1 MAFGSTVSP
10 NTTGQPGLIPSDGS
24 LGQNPANP
32 SGVISGSLFVPAGQ
46 TSRITGSARAVT
58 LPWGQGSPTPSI
70 SPFYLYLKIDPQ
82 RWNQL
87 FPYRLLVVD
96 TSKNNRVVNGAVPS
110 SSLTVK
116 AYDQGTSTISF
127 TPTGY
132 SWIFQLQI
140 TPQQLSIVDQYAIN
154 TSATLRGILEEH
166 NGIKFKMISASGTMG
181 VWPSRSSVTN
191 PPQSPNVLQSVFGGT
206 IAAASSLATQAQ
218 NVVRTFSTNSPN
230 SKPVTPSPLDSSFPG
245 PTSTGY
251 YQALAMQ
258 QFLEQYSEAKKNP
271 ANASWRLV
279 FDIPKQNQSFVVTPM
294 QFTWNQSVAKP
305 MEIQYQLQFKAW
317 RRISLNEIP
326 QEVAAEPYTITPGLL
341 QRVLNTITEARLTMS
356 SAIGIIGAVTSD
368 VNQVFSIM
376 SQTALFVKDALG
388 VVTAASDLPSSI
400 VKDFQSA
407 IQQYTFSNSAAILA
421 AVTTTAGAAAARAI
435 VLASNQRNGLSQTA
449 ANNGQLG
456 NNIANSQQTNNA
468 ATIFNN
474 PNANVDLLD
483 QIPNNQLV
491 LNTAQQN
498 KLNNILSNTSLTVQ
512 QLKNNANSI
521 LALANQLEDYF
532 GAGTLLYSQLFNLSP
547 PPVTTQQMSI
557 NQFLILDTLYEMIQS
572 INNLTATTQVTDNSI
587 EDSLQYVAGL
597 ATLSDIPFTVP
608 TAKIIVPVPMNTTI
622 EGIAARYLGDPNR
635 WLEIATLN
643 KLQEPYID
651 PDGFQLP
658 LISNAI
664 GRQVI
669 VSSNQNLYLG
679 QTVTLMGF
687 NQIQQS
693 RNITN
698 ITALPNG
705 NYLLTLDGLA
715 NLDNFTI
722 ASNSYVQAYLPN
734 TVNWMQKIYI
744 PSDLSPAQM
753 VGQVNVILPQSVQLS
768 GDPLAQISGVD
779 WLINPETGD
788 LVIDKYG
795 NFQLAYGMQNI
806 IQWLFLLFQT
816 VLNSYLIHPEFGIG
830 VSPGTSIS
838 DIDLQ
843 QLYAQIN
850 QQIVNDPRFAGVT
863 NLQLQAS
870 PPNLGITLG
879 VQVAGTTGIFPVT
892 FSLAA

>member
-1 MAFGSTVSP
+1 MV
-10 NTTGQPGLIPSDGS
+10 PSFS
-24 LGQNPANP
+24 SENPIGA
-32 SGVISGSLFVPAGQ
+32 SSSQITGSLFLPVGQ
-46 TSRITGSARAVT
+46 TATITGSARAAT
-58 LPWGQGSPTPSI
+58 LPWGQGSPTPST
-70 SPFYLYLKIDPQ
+70 SPFYPYLKIDPQ

-96 TSKNNRVVNGAVPS
+96 TSQKNKVVNGVIPN

-181 VWPSRSSVTN
+181 VWPSRSSVSK

-206 IAAASSLATQAQ
+206 ISAVQGLVSQAQ
-218 NVVRTFSTNSPN
+218 AVVNTFTTNSPN
-230 SKPVTPSPLDSSFPG
+230 SKPITPSPLDSTFPG

-251 YQALAMQ
+251 YQALALQ
-258 QFLEQYSEAKKNP
+258 QFLEQYAEAKKNP

-294 QFTWNQSVAKP
+294 QFTWNQSVQKP
-305 MEIQYQLQFKAW
+305 MEILYQLQFKAW

-326 QEVAAEPYTITPGLL
+326 QENPAEPYTISPGLL
-341 QRVLNTITEARLTMS
+341 QRILNGITEAQLTMS
-356 SAIGIIGAVTSD
+356 SAIGVIGAVTSD
-368 VNQVFSIM
+368 VNQVFSVM
-376 SQTALFVKDALG
+376 SQTALFVKAALG

-400 VKDFQSA
+400 VQNFNSA
-407 IQQYTFSNSAAILA
+407 IQQFVFTNSSTVAA
-421 AVTTTAGAAAARAI
+421 AVTTTAGAAAVAAI
-435 VLASNQRNGLSQTA
+435 VAAQNKSNGLTSA
-449 ANNGQLG
+449 AASNGQLG
-456 NNIANSQQTNNA
+456 NVIANAQQTNPA
-468 ATIFNN
+468 ASIFNN
-474 PNANVDLLD
+474 PNANVDLL
-483 QIPNNQLV
+483 QQVPTNQLI

-498 KLNNILSNTSLTVQ
+498 KLNSILSNTSLTIQ
-512 QLKNNANSI
+512 QLNNNAASI
-521 LALANQLEDYF
+521 LALVNQLEDYF

-547 PPVTTQQMSI
+547 PPVTVQPMSI
-557 NQFLILDTLYEMIQS
+557 PQFLILDTLYEMLQGIY
-572 INNLTATTQVTDNSI
+572 NLTATTQITDNSI
-587 EDSLQYVAGL
+587 EQSLDYVAGL
-597 ATLSDIPFTVP
+597 ATLSDIPFSIP

-622 EGIAARYLGDPNR
+622 EGIAAKYLGDPNR
-635 WLEIATLN
+635 WIEIATLN
-643 KLQEPYID
+643 KLEEPYID
-651 PDGFQLP
+651 AIGFQLP
-658 LISNAI
+658 LVSNAI

-669 VSSNQNLYLG
+669 VTSNQNLFLG
-679 QTVTLMGF
+679 QTITLMGV

-693 RNITN
+693 RHITN

-705 NYLLTLDGLA
+705 NYLLTLDGLP
-715 NLDNFTI
+715 NLDNFTT
-722 ASNSYVQAYLPN
+722 ANNSYVQAYLPN

-744 PSDLSPAQM
+744 PSTLEPAQLE
-753 VGQVNVILPQSVQLS
+753 GQVNVILPSTVQLAN
-768 GDPLAQISGVD
+768 DPLSQISGVD

-788 LVIDKYG
+788 LVLDNFG
-795 NFQLAYGMQNI
+795 NFQLAYGMTTI
-806 IQWLFLLFQT
+806 IQWLYLLFQT
-816 VLNSYLIHPEFGIG
+816 VLNSFLIHPEFGIG
-830 VSPGTSIS
+830 VAPGVSIA

-863 NLQLQAS
+863 NLQIQAS
-870 PPNLGITLG
+870 PPSLGITLG
-879 VQVAGTTGIFPVT
+879 VQIAGTTGIFPVS